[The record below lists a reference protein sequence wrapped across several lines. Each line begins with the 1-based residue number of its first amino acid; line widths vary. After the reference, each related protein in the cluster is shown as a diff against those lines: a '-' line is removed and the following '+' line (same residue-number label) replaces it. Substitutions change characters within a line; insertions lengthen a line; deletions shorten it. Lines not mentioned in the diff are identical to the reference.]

1 MLAESFSTYERFI
14 ERYETKILP
23 WDDPLPPPEVIDW
36 VPELT
41 PGRALD
47 LGCGHGR
54 TARFLAQGGW
64 RVDGIDFI
72 CSAVEES
79 RRLARQTGVA
89 DLTTFHQASVT
100 NLNFLRCGYD
110 LAIDIGCMHSF
121 DDAQLVKYRDELC
134 RLLRPAASYIL
145 YAHFR
150 DETAERPHGIAQHKL
165 ESLLAEDFILLY
177 FVPGKSQVEG
187 RPVMDSGWYWF
198 QKR

>member
-14 ERYETKILP
+14 ERYETKLLP
-23 WDDPLPPPEVIDW
+23 WDDPLPPPEIIDW
-36 VPELT
+36 TPDLT

-54 TARFLAQGGW
+54 TARFLAEHGW

-79 RRLARQTGVA
+79 RRLSRHAGV
-89 DLTTFHQASVT
+89 DHLTTFHQASVT

-121 DDAQLVKYRDELC
+121 DDAQLVQYRDELC
-134 RLLRPAASYIL
+134 RLLRPAASFIL
-145 YAHFR
+145 FAHFR
-150 DETAERPHGIAQHKL
+150 DEAAERPHGIERRKL
-165 ESLLAEDFILLY
+165 ESLLAEDFFLL
-177 FVPGKSQVEG
+177 FFEPGTTQVEDK
-187 RPVMDSGWYWF
+187 PAWNSGWYWY